1 MMKKLLILLSLGSVL
16 IPACHQSMPPVP
28 PSNRTVVAPRGSSE
42 RVKSWSSTTKQEA
55 DAVLGPLSNT
65 ERR

>member
-1 MMKKLLILLSLGSVL
+1 MNRILILLALGSVVL
-16 IPACHQSMPPVP
+16 PACNQAMPPVP

-42 RVKSWSSTTKQEA
+42 RLKAWSSTTKQEA
-55 DAVLGPLSNT
+55 DAVLGPLSNS

>member
-1 MMKKLLILLSLGSVL
+1 MKTILPLLVLGSAL
-16 IPACHQSMPPVP
+16 LPSCTPSLPPVP
-28 PSNRTVVAPRGSSE
+28 PSNRTVVAPSGSSE

-55 DAVLGPLSNT
+55 DAVLGPLSNS

>member
-1 MMKKLLILLSLGSVL
+1 MKHLLYLLPLAALTLESCSSSL
-16 IPACHQSMPPVP
+16 PPVP
-28 PSNRTVVAPRGSSE
+28 PSNRTVVAPSGSTE
-42 RVKSWSSTTKQEA
+42 RMKAWSSTTKQEA

>member
-1 MMKKLLILLSLGSVL
+1 MKNLLVLTALTGILL
-16 IPACHQSMPPVP
+16 PACNQAMPPVP
-28 PSNRTVVAPRGSSE
+28 PSNRTVVAPRGSSD
-42 RVKSWSSTTKQEA
+42 RLKSWSSTTKQEA

>member
-1 MMKKLLILLSLGSVL
+1 MKNILILLSLSSL
-16 IPACHQSMPPVP
+16 LLPACTSSMPPVP

>member
-1 MMKKLLILLSLGSVL
+1 MNNRLFLLALGSALLSS
-16 IPACHQSMPPVP
+16 CFSSMPPVP
-28 PSNRTVVAPRGSSE
+28 PSNRTVVAPSGSSE

-55 DAVLGPLSNT
+55 DAVLGPLSNA